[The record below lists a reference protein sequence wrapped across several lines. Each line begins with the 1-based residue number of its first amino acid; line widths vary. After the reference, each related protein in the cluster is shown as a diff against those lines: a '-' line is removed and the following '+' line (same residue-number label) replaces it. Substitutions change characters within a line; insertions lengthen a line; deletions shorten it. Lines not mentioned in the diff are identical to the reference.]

1 MNKKAMEKLFNL
13 AYTDSMTGV
22 KNRTAFDELREQ
34 LNKHQNRLEKVCVIS
49 VIYEDYDMVSRVFG
63 NSSADDAMR
72 AIAQGI
78 VEMLGEKAD
87 IYRISKN
94 EFMCVSHKNLFVD
107 IVKVSDAMRRIREE
121 KTYPFDPIVSC
132 SKFDKKMHKNFDEFI
147 ISCDEYAT
155 R

>member
-34 LNKHQNRLEKVCVIS
+34 LNKHGNSIEKICAMS
-49 VIYEDYDMVSRVFG
+49 VIYEDYDMVARTFG
-63 NSSADDAMR
+63 NASADDAII

-78 VEMLGEKAD
+78 VSILGEKAD
-87 IYRISKN
+87 IYRTAKN
-94 EFMCVSHKNLFVD
+94 EFMCVSRKNLFVD
-107 IVKVSDAMRRIREE
+107 IVKVSVAMRRIREE
-121 KTYPFDPIVSC
+121 KNYPFDPIVSC